1 MSNPR
6 LLLLLN
12 HSRHGREDSAG
23 DQAMSLFGK
32 WCFRHGLYFSFLGFF
47 FILGDSL
54 ETAALKQSCGKAA
67 GEQTFPLFGA
77 KAAAVEMWARAP
89 EHPSE
94 SIQGRSHYS

>member
-1 MSNPR
+1 MLATRQCLCLVSDA
-6 LLLLLN
+6 L
-12 HSRHGREDSAG
+12 DTVFIF
-23 DQAMSLFGK
+23 LF
-32 WCFRHGLYFSFLGFF
+32 WFFF